1 MMRMCGQE
9 NVFSLVQ
16 DVRRKIMQAHC
27 PAKPEIKVECT
38 EAEEEGMH
46 LEKDELMNPC
56 LDYLK
61 YIIFSKPGATFQ
73 VFCMA
78 QTPRK
83 ETPTI
88 SFPTPVCNTSR
99 VSTFHPP
106 FSCSLAF
113 PLFSLQ
119 ANGTVFHSFSDA
131 KEAFLQGLLSETQ
144 LKEGAIRHS
153 FFVV

>member
-1 MMRMCGQE
+1 MCGQE

-73 VFCMA
+73 VSCMA

-83 ETPTI
+83 EIPTI
-88 SFPTPVCNTSR
+88 SLSQPRFVI
-99 VSTFHPP
+99 H
-106 FSCSLAF
+106 LAF
-113 PLFSLQ
+113 QLSIHHFRAVSCLPSFLPV
-119 ANGTVFHSFSDA
+119 GKWHSVP
-131 KEAFLQGLLSETQ
+131 
-144 LKEGAIRHS
+144 
-153 FFVV
+153 FVL